1 LINAVLL
8 RAMAKN
14 YNASLG
20 FIFVTILI
28 DVIGIGIIIP
38 VLPTLIEK
46 LGGVGLSDA
55 SVIGGWLMF
64 AYAIMQ
70 FAFAPLLGVL
80 SDKYGRR
87 PIILLALFGLGAD
100 YIFHAFA
107 PTIGWL
113 FVGRVLA
120 GITGASFTVATAY
133 IADISTPEKKAQNFG
148 LIGAAFGLGFIIGPV
163 IGGVASKWGVQAPF
177 LVAAGLSLLNFVY
190 GLFVLPESLPQE
202 KRISNIE
209 YRKANPVGSLIKLKK
224 YPIVIGFMIPF
235 FLIYVAGYSI
245 QSTWTF
251 YTMYRFDW
259 DETTVGYSLAL
270 VGLVV
275 AIVQG
280 GLVRYIVRYLGEQ
293 KTVILGIVFWT
304 IGLFL
309 FATASRSWM
318 MFAYIIPY
326 CLGGIAGPTLQGIMS
341 NVVPDNFQGLLQG
354 AITSIIS
361 LTSIVGPPFM
371 TYIFSEFTGDNPVVD
386 FPGAPF
392 AVGGVLMLIS
402 LFLAN
407 YQFKLNLKPAAKK
420 SQDIH

>member
-1 LINAVLL
+1 
-8 RAMAKN
+8 MAKN

-55 SVIGGWLMF
+55 SIIGGWLMF

-177 LVAAGLSLLNFVY
+177 LVAAALSLLNFIY

-371 TYIFSEFTGDNPVVD
+371 TYIFSEFTGDDPVVD

-392 AVGGVLMLIS
+392 AVGGILMLIS

-407 YQFKLNLKPAAKK
+407 HQFRVNLKPTTKK
-420 SQDIH
+420 TQNIH

>member
-1 LINAVLL
+1 
-8 RAMAKN
+8 MAKN

-20 FIFVTILI
+20 FIFITILI

-55 SVIGGWLMF
+55 SIIGGWLMF

-107 PTIGWL
+107 PTLAWL

-163 IGGVASKWGVQAPF
+163 IGGVAAKWGVQAPF

-190 GLFVLPESLPQE
+190 GFFVLPESLPPE
-202 KRISNIE
+202 KRIKNVE
-209 YRKANPVGSLIKLKK
+209 YKKANPVGSLIKLKK

-259 DETTVGYSLAL
+259 DEATVGYSLAL

-275 AIVQG
+275 AVVQG
-280 GLVRYIVRYLGEQ
+280 GLVKYVVRYLGEQ
-293 KTVILGIVFWT
+293 KTVMLGICFWT

-309 FATASRSWM
+309 FASASESWM
-318 MFAYIIPY
+318 MFVYIVPY

-354 AITSIIS
+354 AITSILS
-361 LTSIVGPPFM
+361 LTAILGPPFM
-371 TYIFSEFTGDNPVVD
+371 TYIFSEFTGEQPVID

-392 AVGGVLMLIS
+392 AVGGVLMVIS
-402 LFLAN
+402 LVLAAR
-407 YQFKLNLKPAAKK
+407 QFKIHLKPEHQNK
-420 SQDIH
+420 